1 MWLFI
6 QNTPLLTIKSTIT
19 VPYSKLKVLLYHI
32 CIFNII
38 LVFSIYV
45 YNILIYNIQ
54 DDLRFFVSKIL
65 LYHTQGAQ
73 SLLLYQHDLSL
84 SLYTSMLFK
93 FLQYYIQHELSIA
106 YIHIHNM
113 ISVPLSLYIQ
123 LLYHAQPDLK
133 VFIFLLTTLPPHC
146 NSISKYTL

>member
-1 MWLFI
+1 MFLI
-6 QNTPLLTIKSTIT
+6 Y
-19 VPYSKLKVLLYHI
+19 V

-54 DDLRFFVSKIL
+54 DDLTFVVFKIL

-73 SLLLYQHDLSL
+73 SLLLYRHNLSL

-93 FLQYYIQHELSIA
+93 FLQYHIQHELSVS

-113 ISVPLSLYIQ
+113 ISVPLFLYIQ
-123 LLYHAQPDLK
+123 TSHISCTTRSQSLY
-133 VFIFLLTTLPPHC
+133 LPTHNP
-146 NSISKYTL
+146 STPL